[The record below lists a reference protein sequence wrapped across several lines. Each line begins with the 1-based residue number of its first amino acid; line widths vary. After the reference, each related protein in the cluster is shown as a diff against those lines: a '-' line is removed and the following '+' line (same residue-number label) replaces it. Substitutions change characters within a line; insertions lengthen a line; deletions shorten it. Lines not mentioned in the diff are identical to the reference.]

1 MEEGGRG
8 PENVDYRSLSERKRE
23 RLDYETMSMGGPRC
37 GPVTDVASL
46 YVGGTRPRDLM
57 GSADLG

>member
-1 MEEGGRG
+1 
-8 PENVDYRSLSERKRE
+8 
-23 RLDYETMSMGGPRC
+23 MSMGGPRC